1 MCCGLVRGEAEVPVA
16 EGVAAGWGG
25 RGSEEGAKGEQGE
38 GGQAEA
44 DVSVA
49 WHRGCGVQCVGGG
62 GDAGVSWISWTRP
75 MAYSGPWMG
84 AVMRRHRSWTPM
96 VGGNGASRV
105 NGSPMVSPGGR
116 GITASGFLLQSVRI
130 SSSPCAVCLGY

>member
-49 WHRGCGVQCVGGG
+49 WHRGCGVQCVG
-62 GDAGVSWISWTRP
+62 AE
-75 MAYSGPWMG
+75 
-84 AVMRRHRSWTPM
+84 VMRGCRGS
-96 VGGNGASRV
+96 VGRDQWHTV
-105 NGSPMVSPGGR
+105 GR
-116 GITASGFLLQSVRI
+116 GWGR
-130 SSSPCAVCLGY
+130 